1 MADIDEES
9 GEIKENEP
17 ELEAEELL
25 QELDEVEV
33 EEDIEEDLVVGQV
46 NVEEGDDEEE
56 DCRSSATPTQDDN
69 ASPIVGESG
78 SLAHQPLTYGLVA
91 SLATPVDINPILD
104 PVEQDTP
111 FDSGPLVDADA
122 IVDVSDGDLDEDD
135 GGGGG
140 DENDPG
146 NEVRVIKTKHKH

>member
-9 GEIKENEP
+9 GEIKEKEP
-17 ELEAEELL
+17 EPETEELL

-33 EEDIEEDLVVGQV
+33 EEDIEEDLVVAQV
-46 NVEEGDDEEE
+46 NVEEGDDDDEEE

-91 SLATPVDINPILD
+91 SLTAPIDINPIPD
-104 PVEQDTP
+104 PVEEDTP

-140 DENDPG
+140 DENDLG
-146 NEVRVIKTKHKH
+146 TEVSVM